1 MLPALARFVE
11 TAATM
16 NADAAAELELV
27 KQDSS
32 FQHGSE
38 WLGICS
44 EAFRLAGADQ
54 WPWSFVFTN
63 AALISSNVQD
73 SMNSLNASSDIWA
86 MRNC

>member
-38 WLGICS
+38 WVGMARNS
-44 EAFRLAGADQ
+44 EIFRHLLA
-54 WPWSFVFTN
+54 PFLSIN
-63 AALISSNVQD
+63 Y
-73 SMNSLNASSDIWA
+73 
-86 MRNC
+86 

>member
-32 FQHGSE
+32 FQLGSE
-38 WLGICS
+38 WLGVGS
-44 EAFRLAGADQ
+44 EDFRLAGADQ
-54 WPWSFVFTN
+54 WPWSFVLTN
-63 AALISSNVQD
+63 AALISSSVQV
-73 SMNSLNASSDIWA
+73 SMVFRSSSSDIWA
-86 MRNC
+86 IANC